1 MQISGVCF
9 LLFVFFFHV
18 IFLSSLNSFPLSR
31 CLTAHFWTC
40 LSPNKRVPYKEIL
53 KISIWQNPPEVLW
66 LDTVRLLWNC
76 CYPSGLLWPFCLDP
90 DSSVFLP
97 QTPAL
102 FPSMSCPHTTFALV
116 ILSSYTHLLHSKK
129 HPGSSSRCSWAWEK
143 FPVKTHRAAQALRPP
158 RKCRF
163 ADNNYISCIYFFKLM
178 FFTEVSAGFCCL
190 KQGVSDFSRNF
201 TTHCLKSN
209 RRDGKRWAECLGWNR
224 YFQRF
229 SCVYINFFLK
239 RKMFI

>member
-1 MQISGVCF
+1 MLFFSLHWTHFLCPDVSQLISGLVSLPTREFLIKKFSRFPYGKILQRFYGWTLWGCSGIAVIHQDCF
-9 LLFVFFFHV
+9 DPFVWTLTPQFSCLKPQLF
-18 IFLSSLNSFPLSR
+18 FPPWAAPIQPLHWWFYH
-31 CLTAHFWTC
+31 LTHIYCT
-40 LSPNKRVPYKEIL
+40 L
-53 KISIWQNPPEVLW
+53 
-66 LDTVRLLWNC
+66 
-76 CYPSGLLWPFCLDP
+76 
-90 DSSVFLP
+90 
-97 QTPAL
+97 
-102 FPSMSCPHTTFALV
+102 
-116 ILSSYTHLLHSKK
+116 KK
-129 HPGSSSRCSWAWEK
+129 HPGASSRCSWAWEK

-229 SCVYINFFLK
+229 SCVYINFFFK